1 MLEQKNA
8 PESRQKPDEPYF
20 LLKDHRGRDHWF
32 MKNKQAEGE
41 FYMASRDTDFVS
53 LPLLTVSET
62 AKYLGVG
69 RKIVYQLLEFGE
81 IRAVKRKGAVLIEK
95 ASIDSFRSS
104 GKLT

>member
-1 MLEQKNA
+1 MVSSNA
-8 PESRQKPDEPYF
+8 
-20 LLKDHRGRDHWF
+20 
-32 MKNKQAEGE
+32 
-41 FYMASRDTDFVS
+41 DFVS
-53 LPLLTVSET
+53 LPLMTVSET

-95 ASIDSFRSS
+95 ASLDTFRSS